1 MMAWLA
7 MFLAL
12 TLATPATGVTGV
24 EESTR
29 TEKSELQRRLK
40 LIASHDEASIM
51 QLAEWAERKHLFA
64 DADKLYRD
72 IIDRNPQH
80 DSARRKL
87 DHLAA
92 RRQLLVDSEA
102 FLATHRLLP
111 PRFLRYETKRFI
123 VLSDAS
129 PSWTRIQ
136 TSRLK
141 RTHHQFMRFAKRLG
155 LAPLPLKHK
164 LVCVLFKERS
174 AYLDF
179 ARTRD
184 NASASWIAGYYA
196 PGADRVV
203 FYNVEHSEGISEA
216 RQKLND
222 MQKEIK
228 LLRQNISRSQRQGS
242 RRQSANLRENIGR
255 YQKHFEQET
264 SRIDRFA
271 SSLSAATTVHES
283 IHQLFFHTGIQSPKV
298 EYPLWISEGIATAF
312 ETGDINL
319 PFGPDRDY
327 DQRREEFLRM
337 LQNHELFNLTQLVSM
352 VEITSGDEDVVRRVY
367 HQSYAL
373 VTWLCRFR
381 AEGMREYLN
390 LMRLEHHGE
399 STPERHIQI
408 FTNAFGDLTRLE
420 RAWIRHEQQLL
431 RKSRLITR
439 GRNS

>member
-1 MMAWLA
+1 
-7 MFLAL
+7 
-12 TLATPATGVTGV
+12 
-24 EESTR
+24 
-29 TEKSELQRRLK
+29 
-40 LIASHDEASIM
+40 M
-51 QLAEWAERKHLFA
+51 QLAEWAERKHLLA

-72 IIDRNPQH
+72 IIDHNPQH

-87 DHLAA
+87 DRLAA
-92 RRQLLVDSEA
+92 RRQLVVDSEA

-111 PRFLRYETKRFI
+111 ARFLRYETKRFI

-136 TSRLK
+136 TSRLE
-141 RTHHQFMRFAKRLG
+141 RTHHQFMRFTKRLG

-164 LVCVLFKERS
+164 LVCVLFKDRS
-174 AYLDF
+174 AYLNF
-179 ARTRD
+179 ARTQD
-184 NASASWIAGYYA
+184 NASATWIAGYYA

-203 FYNVEHSEGISEA
+203 FYNVEHSEGISVA
-216 RQKLND
+216 RQKLSD

-228 LLRQNISRSQRQGS
+228 LLRQNISLTQRRGS
-242 RRQSANLRENIGR
+242 RRQSASLRENVGR

-264 SRIDRFA
+264 IRIDRFA
-271 SSLSAATTVHES
+271 SSLSAATTIHES

-327 DQRREEFLRM
+327 DQRRKEILRM
-337 LQNHELFNLTQLVSM
+337 LQDNELFDLAPFVSM
-352 VEITSGDEDVVRRVY
+352 VEIPSGDEDVVRRVY

-381 AEGMREYLN
+381 AEGMRNYLN
-390 LMRLEHHGE
+390 MMRLEHHGE
-399 STPERHIQI
+399 STSQRHLQI

-420 RAWIRHEQQLL
+420 RTWIRHEQRLL
-431 RKSRLITR
+431 RKSRSLAS
-439 GRNS
+439 GRNP

>member
-1 MMAWLA
+1 MAWFALC
-7 MFLAL
+7 LAL
-12 TLATPATGVTGV
+12 SLSTGVSGV
-24 EESTR
+24 EGSTR
-29 TEKSELQRRLK
+29 TEKSEFQRRLK

-51 QLAEWAERKHLFA
+51 QLAAWAERKHLFA

-87 DHLAA
+87 DRLAA
-92 RRQLLVDSEA
+92 RRPLVVDSEA

-136 TSRLK
+136 TSRLE

-164 LVCVLFKERS
+164 LVCVLFKDRD
-174 AYLDF
+174 AYVDF
-179 ARTRD
+179 ARTQD
-184 NASASWIAGYYA
+184 KASASWIAGYYA

-216 RQKLND
+216 RQKLSD

-228 LLRQNISRSQRQGS
+228 LLRRNISLTQRQGS
-242 RRQSANLRENIGR
+242 RRQSASLRENIGR
-255 YQKHFEQET
+255 YQKHFEHET

-283 IHQLFFHTGIQSPKV
+283 IHQLFFHTGIQSPRV

-312 ETGDINL
+312 ETGDIKV

-337 LQNHELFNLTQLVSM
+337 LQKNELFNLAQLVSM

-390 LMRLEHHGE
+390 MMRLEHHGE
-399 STPERHIQI
+399 STPQRHLQI

-431 RKSRLITR
+431 RKSRSLAS